1 MSVTVN
7 SLINHGY
14 LPPSKNFHGP
24 WSSKAP
30 KLLLGVTI
38 GYTIGQVSKNL
49 TKMKQKF
56 IILEYE
62 HYFFAL
68 PCCRLL
74 NLHSLNRP
82 ESVNDFLVQV
92 FKKVSSVI
100 TSFHCKMS
108 VQYLFY
114 ST

>member
-38 GYTIGQVSKNL
+38 GYTIGQVSKKSKNE
-49 TKMKQKF
+49 TKINNF
-56 IILEYE
+56 RLRTAE

-68 PCCRLL
+68 PCLIYT
-74 NLHSLNRP
+74 
-82 ESVNDFLVQV
+82 V
-92 FKKVSSVI
+92 
-100 TSFHCKMS
+100 
-108 VQYLFY
+108 
-114 ST
+114 

>member
-14 LPPSKNFHGP
+14 LPPSKHFHGP

-49 TKMKQKF
+49 TKIKQKF
-56 IILEYE
+56 IILDYE
-62 HYFFAL
+62 QS
-68 PCCRLL
+68 
-74 NLHSLNRP
+74 NTISLHC
-82 ESVNDFLVQV
+82 LV
-92 FKKVSSVI
+92 SDCLI
-100 TSFHCKMS
+100 YTA
-108 VQYLFY
+108 
-114 ST
+114 